1 MKRELEQT
9 LLRAF
14 VLMPFDSEFD
24 MIFNE
29 LVKPALEEVG
39 YDVKRADSIANQQN
53 ILKDVVRG
61 IAEADLVVADL
72 TSVNPNVF
80 YELGISHA
88 MQKDTVLLTQS
99 IEDVPFDLK
108 SYRVIKYSVHFH
120 EALKLP
126 QELKE
131 IAEKAKRGKL
141 RFGNPVT
148 DFLPTAP
155 LLTKAKKAVIEA
167 EGKKE
172 AKPEEEE
179 ERGLWDFVVDGV
191 KSIKDITECTKRMTK
206 ATKEISNKVGQRTV
220 EVQKIA
226 QNGVPGTTSR
236 IYKLTTTIAMDM
248 TQYAKKLE
256 EEQPKFHSAWESF
269 DENIT
274 GLLQTTRIQNEKDK
288 EVSLEFRSQVDNL
301 LSSVKNALK
310 GERTCR
316 ESIANLKGISRDVN
330 QASKRTAYVL
340 DLLISDLEGA
350 DSYCIK
356 VLTLLDEKIERE
368 VWEQTHINF

>member
-1 MKRELEQT
+1 MKREFEQT

-24 MIFNE
+24 MIFDD
-29 LVKPALEEVG
+29 LIKPALEEVG

-61 IAEADLVVADL
+61 IAEADLIVADL

-80 YELGISHA
+80 YELGISHT
-88 MQKDTVLLTQS
+88 MEKNTVLLTQS

-108 SYRVIKYSVHFH
+108 SYRVIKYSVPFY
-120 EALKLP
+120 EARKLP

-148 DFLPTAP
+148 DFLPQMRELGLST
-155 LLTKAKKAVIEA
+155 LTKTKKVIIEV
-167 EGKKE
+167 EGEKE

-179 ERGLWDFVVDGV
+179 EKGLWDFVVDGE
-191 KSIKDITECTKRMTK
+191 KSLKDITECMERMTK
-206 ATKEISNKVGQRTV
+206 ATKEISEKVKQRTV

-226 QNGVPGTTSR
+226 QSGVPGTASR
-236 IYKLTTTIAMDM
+236 IYKLTTIIAMDM

-256 EEQPKFHSAWESF
+256 EEQPKFHSSWESF

-274 GLLQTTRIQNEKDK
+274 GLLQTTRIHDDKDK
-288 EVSLEFRSQVDNL
+288 EAGLKFRSQVDDL
-301 LSSVKNALK
+301 RSSVRNALK
-310 GERTCR
+310 GVRKCR
-316 ESIANLKGISRDVN
+316 ESIANLKRISRALN
-330 QASKRTAYVL
+330 RASKRTVYIL

-356 VLTLLDEKIERE
+356 VLTLLDEKIEQE
-368 VWEQTHINF
+368 V